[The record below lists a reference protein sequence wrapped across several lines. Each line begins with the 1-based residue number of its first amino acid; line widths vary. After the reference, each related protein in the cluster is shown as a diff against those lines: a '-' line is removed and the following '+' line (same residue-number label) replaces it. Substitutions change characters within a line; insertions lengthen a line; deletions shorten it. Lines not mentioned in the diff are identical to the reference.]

1 MELQKIIIDTDVGS
15 DCDDVAA
22 IALAAWM
29 HKSGQA
35 KLLGVTHTSNNPRL
49 YEYIDSIVRFYGDY
63 NCEIAVCDGDC
74 PEIGKI
80 SDEFISKVTHG
91 FSFRKAPQKNISS
104 VKLLRKLLAS
114 NTGVKL
120 ICIGPL
126 NNIAAL
132 FKSAPDEYSPLN
144 GVELVSS
151 AVSEIAIMG
160 GVFEDKEYWFGD
172 NKMEAEFNIKCDIPS
187 AKLVIENAPVPVTFI
202 EFELGCGVE
211 TFERTV
217 TSTAQSPIKRAYT
230 LFGVKKR
237 SSWDPVT
244 VLYALNG
251 LCDNLY
257 RYSSFGQVKVDERG
271 VFTFGGSGKQ
281 RYLIEN
287 ASKGTITDYI
297 NSFENKIF
305 GGLL

>member
-1 MELQKIIIDTDVGS
+1 MQKLIIDTDVGS

-49 YEYIDSIVRFYGDY
+49 YEYIDSIVRYYGGYD
-63 NCEIAVCDGDC
+63 CEISVCAGDC

-80 SDEFISKVTHG
+80 SDEFITKVTQG
-91 FSFRKAPQKNISS
+91 FSFRNPPENNINS

-132 FKSAPDEYSPLN
+132 FKSEPDEYSPLN
-144 GVELVSS
+144 GMDLVAS

-160 GVFEDKEYWFGD
+160 GIFEDKEYWFG
-172 NKMEAEFNIKCDIPS
+172 NEKMQAEFNIKCDIPA

-202 EFELGCGVE
+202 EFELGYGVE
-211 TFERTV
+211 TFEKTV
-217 TSTAQSPIKRAYT
+217 ATGIESPIKRAYS
-230 LFGVKKR
+230 LFGVTKR
-237 SSWDPVT
+237 SSWDPIT
-244 VLYALNG
+244 VLYAQYG
-251 LCDNLY
+251 LCNNLY
-257 RYSSFGQVKVDERG
+257 RYSPFGQVKVDEHG
-271 VFTFGGSGKQ
+271 VFTFGGIGKQ

-297 NSFENKIF
+297 NSFEDKIS